1 MRMRLKWRER
11 DRSQE
16 CAKWDIGNGD
26 TRADLEHGP
35 LRARLSQGRTANTL
49 DRTDNWGGQRALRS
63 RACNRYRQGTE
74 IDKIREFEELA
85 KVLLT
90 VQM

>member
-1 MRMRLKWRER
+1 M
-11 DRSQE
+11 
-16 CAKWDIGNGD
+16 A
-26 TRADLEHGP
+26 TRVPILSMAHFAP
-35 LRARLSQGRTANTL
+35 RLSQGHTANTL

-63 RACNRYRQGTE
+63 RACNRYRHGTE